1 MDPTAVAADTDSTA
15 ERLLAAAASR
25 AERQVARVRV
35 ALGVL
40 LLLFVV
46 TVWLVVPDGDRGL
59 VEQLTAATATGGLVT
74 LVGLATLAALR
85 RGRPT
90 GRIAFVTSTA
100 DVLIVLANIGYTI
113 VGGHAPGAF
122 FAIFPAVWLIPVT
135 MAAAALRYSPGLQLY
150 VSGLFIAGLS
160 TLAMVGGFVPI
171 ETRRAVL
178 PDYAFGF
185 GVPPNVIRIIMIAS
199 AAFVLVLVA
208 RRGRR
213 LLEEA
218 VHETTSRLSLTR
230 FVPRELAPLLAE
242 PGMAGL
248 RTGRRQTVAIVFVD
262 MRGSTARAEHT
273 DPERFAV
280 FMSSFRRRVMSAA
293 RAHGGMVDKFIG
305 DGALIVFGVP
315 ESAPDDAAR
324 AFACAH
330 ALVDR
335 IARWNDKHNVQPPV
349 AVGIGVQVGEV
360 FCGVVGDIDRLEF
373 TVLGDPVNV
382 ASRLEKATKEHG
394 TPILATAEAVA
405 AAGVDWREVAVET
418 LPGRSE
424 PVRLMAPP
432 PAPVE

>member
-1 MDPTAVAADTDSTA
+1 MPADADSTA
-15 ERLLAAAASR
+15 KRLLAEAASR
-25 AERQVARVRV
+25 AEHQVAMVRV
-35 ALGVL
+35 ALGCL
-40 LLLFVV
+40 MLLFVG
-46 TVWLVVPDGDRGL
+46 TVALVAPDEDRGL
-59 VEQLTAATATGGLVT
+59 DDQLIAATATAVLVT
-74 LVGLATLAALR
+74 LVGLAALAALR
-85 RGRPT
+85 HDRPT
-90 GRIAFVTSTA
+90 GRIAFITSTA
-100 DVLIVLANIGYTI
+100 DVLIVLANIGYSI
-113 VGGHAPGAF
+113 VGGYAPGAF
-122 FAIFPAVWLIPVT
+122 FALFPAVWLIPVT
-135 MAAAALRYSPGLQLY
+135 MAAAALRYSPGLQIY
-150 VSGLFIAGLS
+150 VSGLFVAGLS
-160 TLAMVGGFVPI
+160 MLAMVGGFVPI
-171 ETRRAVL
+171 ETRREAL

-185 GVPPNVIRIIMIAS
+185 GVPPNVVRIIMIAS

-248 RTGRRQTVAIVFVD
+248 STGRRQTVAIVFVD
-262 MRGSTARAEHT
+262 MRGSTARAERT

-293 RAHGGMVDKFIG
+293 RMHGGMVDKFIG

-315 ESAPDDAAR
+315 DPAPDDAAR
-324 AFACAH
+324 AFACADT
-330 ALVDR
+330 LVDL
-335 IARWNDKHNVQPPV
+335 IARWNEKHDVQPPV

-360 FCGVVGDIDRLEF
+360 FCGVVGDPDRLEF

-382 ASRLEKATKEHG
+382 AARLEKATKEHG

-405 AAGVDWREVAVET
+405 AAGVDWREVGVET

-424 PVRLMAPP
+424 PVRLMAPSR
-432 PAPVE
+432 AGAA

>member
-1 MDPTAVAADTDSTA
+1 MAADADRTA
-15 ERLLAAAASR
+15 ERLLAEAASR
-25 AERQVARVRV
+25 AERQVALVR
-35 ALGVL
+35 ATLGGL
-40 LLLFVV
+40 MLLFIGL
-46 TVWLVVPDGDRGL
+46 VWLVVPADDRGL
-59 VEQLTAATATGGLVT
+59 NDQLIAASATAVLVT
-74 LVGLATLAALR
+74 LVGLAALAALR
-85 RGRPT
+85 HARPT
-90 GRIAFVTSTA
+90 GRIAFITSTA

-113 VGGHAPGAF
+113 LGGNAPGAF
-122 FAIFPAVWLIPVT
+122 FSIFPAVWLIPVT
-135 MAAAALRYSPGLQLY
+135 MAAAALRYSPRLQIY
-150 VSGLFIAGLS
+150 VSGLFVTGLAI
-160 TLAMVGGFVPI
+160 LAMVGGFVPL

-185 GVPPNVIRIIMIAS
+185 GVPPNIIRILMIAG

-248 RTGRRQTVAIVFVD
+248 STGRRQRVAIVFVD
-262 MRGSTARAEHT
+262 MRGSTARAEYT

-293 RAHGGMVDKFIG
+293 RTHGGLVDKFIG

-315 ESAPDDAAR
+315 EPAPDDAAR

-330 ALVDR
+330 MLVDL
-335 IARWNDKHNVQPPV
+335 IARWNDKHDVQPPV

-360 FCGVVGDIDRLEF
+360 FCGVVGDPERLEF

-382 ASRLEKATKEHG
+382 AARLEKATKEHG

-418 LPGRSE
+418 LPGRKE

-432 PAPVE
+432 RQEAA